1 MAWQSKNYKTNPTKG
16 PSNIAAPPTRRK
28 DNNKNPISHAT
39 NQTNNT
45 PSMVQA
51 SSSMVQAS
59 SDQHT
64 PQKGMKQSHKPTK
77 QNHWHTIEF
86 SHNTRTPKHTPQT
99 KEACSKRLDRPYTHP
114 HNKQNR
120 LPCESNERIYQRLFS
135 YRHLT
140 RITIRRGVVGHADS
154 HKATHTQPTT
164 QTSSLITV
172 FRLHYSCVLG

>member
-51 SSSMVQAS
+51 SS
-59 SDQHT
+59 DQHT
-64 PQKGMKQSHKPTK
+64 PQRCETVTQTNQTKSLAHYRVLTQHTHTQTHPT
-77 QNHWHTIEF
+77 
-86 SHNTRTPKHTPQT
+86 T

-164 QTSSLITV
+164 QTSRLITV